1 MSDEIAEW
9 SWLTFFARLN
19 VRLGGVDRGQGGT
32 PRRGGEVKTQAIQV
46 WDNLG
51 LDSRTSGRGDGCEV
65 CLG

>member
-9 SWLTFFARLN
+9 SWLTFFTRLN
-19 VRLGGVDRGQGGT
+19 VRLGGT

-51 LDSRTSGRGDGCEV
+51 LDSRTSGRGDGREV